1 MGRARRDRTRRIQR
15 EPDARPREASKQE
28 TRDALIAAAT
38 ADLAEKGLETASLA
52 AICARAGFTRGAFYV
67 HFRDRDEL
75 VVAVVDRILTKLFD
89 AVIPAGEAPEDL
101 DRTVAQYVA
110 MVAQQA
116 PAVSGTK
123 GWRYHHTL
131 AACARSPALRQRYAS
146 LQEEAMSRVTK
157 AARAGQRAGT
167 VRKDVPARALGEI
180 LVILTMGIGA
190 MLELEIPFDLTGG
203 AGALKA
209 LLRAKGG

>member
-1 MGRARRDRTRRIQR
+1 MGRPRRDRTRRIPR

-28 TRDALIAAAT
+28 PRDALIAAAT
-38 ADLAEKGLETASLA
+38 TELAGKGLETASLD

-75 VVAVVDRILTKLFD
+75 VVAVVDRFLTKFFD
-89 AVIPAGEAPEDL
+89 AVIATNEAPEDL
-101 DRTVAQYVA
+101 DRTVGQYVA
-110 MVAQQA
+110 MVASQA
-116 PAVSGTK
+116 PAVRGTG

-131 AACARSPALRQRYAS
+131 AACPRSPALRDRYAS
-146 LQEEAMSRVTK
+146 LQQEAMSRVAK

-167 VRKDVPARALGEI
+167 VRKDVPAQALAAI
-180 LVILTMGIGA
+180 LVILTMGIGV
-190 MLELEIPFDLTGG
+190 MLDLPIPFDLAAG
-203 AGALKA
+203 ARALKA

>member
-1 MGRARRDRTRRIQR
+1 MGKV
-15 EPDARPREASKQE
+15 RPREATKQE

-38 ADLAEKGLETASLA
+38 SELAEKGLETASLD

-67 HFRDRDEL
+67 HFRDREEL

-110 MVAQQA
+110 MVVQQA

-123 GWRYHHTL
+123 GWRHHHTL

-203 AGALKA
+203 ARAVKA
-209 LLRAKGG
+209 LMRAKEG